1 MWLIDFLTAFSE
13 IIAKVKHFSLQ
24 STAVITKTSNSILAF
39 QTHNLKVIRNHKFQL
54 SWIFHRQ
61 KLDPNA
67 TVLHNFSEEKKWH
80 HSNDQVKYDSRQPQ
94 CHKIP
99 ANMRPRRIWISK
111 STEKRTWNCPLKSHK
126 SKYHPPNWLI
136 KRL

>member
-67 TVLHNFSEEKKWH
+67 TVLHNFNEEKTDTTVMIKL
-80 HSNDQVKYDSRQPQ
+80 ST
-94 CHKIP
+94 IP
-99 ANMRPRRIWISK
+99 DNLNVTKFP
-111 STEKRTWNCPLKSHK
+111 RTWDRDGYEYQNPQRKGLETAH
-126 SKYHPPNWLI
+126 
-136 KRL
+136 